1 MCCVVFVVGCES
13 GVMFGGGGGLYHSGR
28 CFFLKC
34 SCVLGAIIVY
44 FVGQV
49 WFISVLPYYIM
60 LCFSVDL
67 IKY

>member
-1 MCCVVFVVGCES
+1 MCCGVFVVGCES

-34 SCVLGAIIVY
+34 PGVLGASNVY
-44 FVGQV
+44 CDGHV

-60 LCFSVDL
+60 RCFFVDL
-67 IKY
+67 ITY